1 MIVIIRQET
10 CKKHVMN
17 NNTQTPER
25 NDDNE
30 NEKMATQ
37 TAVNP
42 NPAANG
48 NIQRKLDELTPEEKQ
63 AATDNVG
70 SEITDGEGG

>member
-1 MIVIIRQET
+1 MHDNNKEQV
-10 CKKHVMN
+10 N
-17 NNTQTPER
+17 NNNAVSDEQ
-25 NDDNE
+25 
-30 NEKMATQ
+30 ATH

-42 NPAANG
+42 NPAANA
-48 NIQRKLDELTPEEKQ
+48 NIQEKIEELTPDEHD